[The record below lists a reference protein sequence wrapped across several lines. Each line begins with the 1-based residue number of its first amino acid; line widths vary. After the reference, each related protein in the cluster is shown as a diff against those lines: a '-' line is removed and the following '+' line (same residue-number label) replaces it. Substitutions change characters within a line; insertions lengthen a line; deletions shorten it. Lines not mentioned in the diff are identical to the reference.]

1 MIKNTGYRKLGK
13 TSSHKNAMLKNMA
26 TSIILHEE
34 VKTTLPKAKEVRR
47 VVEGLITLAKANNH
61 LAVKDILKDK
71 AAFKKLVSFLL
82 AFFVK
87 RSLHIFHPARE
98 NFGFF
103 ARYQCD
109 DSIQPGLIHNV
120 GVVKL
125 AVPRF

>member
-61 LAVKDILKDK
+61 LAVKDTLKDK
-71 AAFKKLVSFLL
+71 GAYKKLL
-82 AFFVK
+82 
-87 RSLHIFHPARE
+87 
-98 NFGFF
+98 
-103 ARYQCD
+103 
-109 DSIQPGLIHNV
+109 
-120 GVVKL
+120 
-125 AVPRF
+125 

>member
-61 LAVKDILKDK
+61 LAVKETVKDK
-71 AAFKKLVSFLL
+71 NAYKKLFEVL
-82 AFFVK
+82 A
-87 RSLHIFHPARE
+87 
-98 NFGFF
+98 
-103 ARYQCD
+103 ARYQNRAGGFTR
-109 DSIQPGLIHNV
+109 IYRA
-120 GVVKL
+120 GVRQGDNAQVAIIKL
-125 AVPRF
+125 VD